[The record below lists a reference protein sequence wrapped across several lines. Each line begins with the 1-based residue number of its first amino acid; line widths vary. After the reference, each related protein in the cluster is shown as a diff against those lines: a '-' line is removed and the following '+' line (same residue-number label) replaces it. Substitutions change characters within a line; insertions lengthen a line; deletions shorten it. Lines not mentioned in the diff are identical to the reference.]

1 MKESR
6 INANRGETIKQKTEN
21 NIKTTK
27 KYNIKLLYWSVK
39 ILLSVYF
46 INNKIKTTKKYSI
59 KLLSWSIKI
68 FLSVYFISN
77 KIRTT
82 KKYNI
87 KLLSWSIKIVFSNQC
102 RTERTFSKVFE
113 IVWSLYVS
121 SPKYIVR
128 IFMLIK

>member
-46 INNKIKTTKKYSI
+46 ISNKIK
-59 KLLSWSIKI
+59 
-68 FLSVYFISN
+68 
-77 KIRTT
+77 TT

-87 KLLSWSIKIVFSNQC
+87 KLLSWSIKILLSVYFISNKIK
-102 RTERTFSKVFE
+102 TTK
-113 IVWSLYVS
+113 
-121 SPKYIVR
+121 KYN
-128 IFMLIK
+128 IKLLPLFCSFGPSRDYGMDLCLEVYL

>member
-46 INNKIKTTKKYSI
+46 ISNKIK
-59 KLLSWSIKI
+59 
-68 FLSVYFISN
+68 
-77 KIRTT
+77 TT

-121 SPKYIVR
+121 SPKYIVG